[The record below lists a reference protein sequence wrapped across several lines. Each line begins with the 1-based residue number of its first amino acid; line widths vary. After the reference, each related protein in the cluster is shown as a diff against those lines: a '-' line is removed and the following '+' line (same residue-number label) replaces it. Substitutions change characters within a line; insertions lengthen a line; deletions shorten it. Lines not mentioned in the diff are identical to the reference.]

1 MNSNPIAADNLSAG
15 SGRALAQAIRQ
26 VARKSRSEE
35 DLRVGVE
42 QALGATLRALKL
54 TATPE
59 YEKTTLSGSADAV
72 YGHVVIEYKRPG
84 RLAEKGFPLKL
95 AEQIARYL
103 TDLAQRAGGKV
114 KQAEALE
121 KMIGVGLDG
130 EQILFLRYSATGRVR
145 ESPLPPL
152 PGTQMTLDLRGL
164 GDLGGLE
171 KLPGGFQTVGPVP
184 VGRESVDLLLLYLR
198 SLARKPLTPEALG
211 ADFGPHGDIAPHL
224 VNLFYAALQ
233 RHRDHPRV
241 ATFFAEWDRIFG
253 IVYGEELRKAQKDA
267 PELAA
272 LYQAVPNAELKPLF
286 FAVHTYYALLMKFL
300 AVELASLQGGAL
312 VGSFITTLPA
322 LPDAELRRQLTELE
336 NGGTFSLLGINNF
349 LEGDFF
355 GWYLDAWQTSE
366 VSETSEVSL
375 ADGIRALA
383 RTLADFEPAT
393 GTLEPERTRDLL
405 KKLYQYLVPR
415 RLRHDLGEY
424 YTPDWLAER
433 LLNQVGYKGDPGE
446 RLIDPGCG
454 SGTFL
459 ILALRRLRQYA
470 ADHLIPPADVLD
482 AALRNIVGFDLNPL
496 SVIAART
503 NYLLALGDLLRYR
516 RGPVDLPVYMCDSI
530 LTPTERAD
538 IFGKSYRLH
547 TIVGDFN
554 IPGET
559 VAAGEMGALSSLLD
573 SCVRDEYEPQEFLA
587 RARRELTVSQPMT
600 ETALEAL
607 YRRFLTLQG
616 EGRNGIWARLIKNAF
631 APVLVGQFDFVVG
644 NPPWV
649 NWESLSAEYREATRQ
664 LWVDYGLFSLK
675 GHAAR
680 LGGGKKDLAMLFAYA
695 GIDHY
700 LKKGGRLGFV
710 MTQTVFKTKGAGD
723 GFRRFRLGE
732 KGDSLR
738 VVHVDDMSRLQP
750 FEGATNRTS
759 VMVCQRGQKTRYPVP
774 YTLWR
779 RGTGNARV
787 DIDKPLVEVLDETT
801 RANLWAQPVDT
812 GKPTSPWMTARKAA
826 LKALQKVI
834 GPAAYQA
841 RAGSC
846 TWANGIYWVRIL
858 DERPD
863 GLLLIDNL
871 EDVGRREIPSVQAAV
886 EPDLV
891 YPLLRGREVERWR
904 ANSSAYILA
913 VQDPETR
920 KGYDESKMRLEYPN
934 LYGYLKRFESIL
946 RSRSGMKRYFDPAKD
961 PFYSMYNVAPYTF
974 APYKVVWREVAHGI
988 NAAVVSTH
996 QRSYLE
1002 GKVIVPDHTLIL
1014 IPCESANE
1022 AHFVCAVLNSA
1033 PSRLV
1038 VQAYVALH
1046 PSPHVLK
1053 YIAVPQFDAG
1063 NSLHTRLA
1071 ALSQQAHQLA
1081 SASSAPAAAAQTSEV
1096 SETSE
1101 VSRRL
1106 AEVEAQVNEA
1116 AAELWG
1122 ITEKELQEI
1131 RRSLAELR

>member
-1 MNSNPIAADNLSAG
+1 MIADSSLMAAEN
-15 SGRALAQAIRQ
+15 LAQAVRQ
-26 VARKSRSEE
+26 VARNARSEE

-42 QALGATLRALKL
+42 GALGATLQALGL
-54 TATPE
+54 TVAPE

-72 YGHVVIEYKRPG
+72 CGQVVIEYKRPG
-84 RLAEKGFPLKL
+84 RLSEKGFPVRL

-103 TDLAQRAGGKV
+103 TDLASRAGGRA
-114 KQAEALE
+114 KQVEALE
-121 KMIGVGLDG
+121 RMVGVGLDG
-130 EQILFLRYSATGRVR
+130 EQILFLRYSATGRKR
-145 ESPLPPL
+145 ESPLDFRSL
-152 PGTQMTLDLRGL
+152 ADFGSLAG
-164 GDLGGLE
+164 
-171 KLPGGFQTVGPVP
+171 LPGGFQMVGPVP
-184 VGRESVDLLLLYLR
+184 VGRESAELLLLYLR
-198 SLARKPLTPEALG
+198 SLSRKPLTPEALA
-211 ADFGPHGDIAPHL
+211 ADFGPQGEIAPHL
-224 VNLFYAALQ
+224 VNLFYTALQ
-233 RHRDHPRV
+233 THLVASHSRV

-253 IVYGEELRKAQKDA
+253 IVYGEELGRAERDT

-272 LYQAVPNAELKPLF
+272 LYRMADNRGRGKARPYPQGDRKGAPLLKPLF

-312 VGSFITTLPA
+312 VGSFVAALPA
-322 LPDAELRRQLTELE
+322 TTEKQLRRELTDLE
-336 NGGTFSLLGINNF
+336 NGGTFALLGINNF

-355 GWYLDAWQTSE
+355 GWYLDAWSGE
-366 VSETSEVSL
+366 M
-375 ADGIRALA
+375 ANGIRALA

-393 GTLEPERTRDLL
+393 TTLEPEHTRDLL

-415 RLRHDLGEY
+415 KLRHDLGEY

-433 LLNQVGYKGDPGE
+433 LLNQVGYKGEPDK

-482 AALRNIVGFDLNPL
+482 AALKNIVGFDLNPL

-516 RGPVDLPVYMCDSI
+516 RGPADLPVYMCDSI

-538 IFGKSYRLH
+538 IFGKSYQLH
-547 TIVGDFN
+547 TVVGDFE

-559 VAAGEMGALSSLLD
+559 VAAGEMGTLSGLLE
-573 SCVRDEYEPQEFLA
+573 SCVRDEYEPEEFLA
-587 RARRELTVSQPMT
+587 CARRQLTISQPMT

-607 YRRFLTLQG
+607 YRRFITLQR

-631 APVLVGQFDFVVG
+631 APVLVGEFDFVVG

-649 NWESLSAEYREATRQ
+649 NWESLSDEYREATRR

-695 GIDHY
+695 SIDHY

-732 KGDSLR
+732 KGEHLR
-738 VVHVDDMSRLQP
+738 VLHVDDMSRLQP

-759 VMVCQRGQKTRYPVP
+759 VVVCRRGQKTRYPVP
-774 YTLWR
+774 YTLWGK
-779 RGTGNARV
+779 GTGRARV
-787 DIDKPLVEVLDETT
+787 DIDKPLDEVLTETT
-801 RANLWAQPVDT
+801 RANLWAQPVDAD
-812 GKPTSPWMTARKAA
+812 KPTSPWMTARKAA

-858 DERPD
+858 GKRPD

-871 EDVGRREIPSVQAAV
+871 EDIGKREIASEQAAV

-891 YPLLRGREVERWR
+891 YPLLRGREVGRWR
-904 ANSSAYILA
+904 ANSSVYILV

-920 KGYDESKMRLEYPN
+920 KGYEESKMRVEYPH
-934 LYGYLKRFESIL
+934 LYGYLKRFEDIL

-974 APYKVVWREVAHGI
+974 APYKVVWREVAHGL

-996 QRSYLE
+996 PSGRL
-1002 GKVIVPDHTLIL
+1002 GDKVIIPDHTLIL
-1014 IPCESANE
+1014 IPCKSADE
-1022 AHFVCAVLNSA
+1022 AHLVCATLNSA

-1046 PSPHVLK
+1046 PSPHVLQH
-1053 YIAVPQFDAG
+1053 IAVPQFDAE
-1063 NSLHTRLA
+1063 NPTHARLA
-1071 ALSQQAHQLA
+1071 ALSQQAHRL
-1081 SASSAPAAAAQTSEV
+1081 AAAGDEIGLEA
-1096 SETSE
+1096 
-1101 VSRRL
+1101 
-1106 AEVEAQVNEA
+1106 VEAQVDEA

-1122 ITEKELQEI
+1122 ITDRELGEI
-1131 RRSLAELR
+1131 RRSLEELG